1 MPQEMAGDSDKSGI
15 DGGKPATP
23 KWPWWR
29 QPEPSSDDTCPKT
42 TASVVSKL
50 LFLWMDPVFRL
61 GWRRPLELKDIWKLP
76 LNMRVEVVADELER
90 AWAAEVAAHPPKND
104 AKAAA
109 GDSGG
114 AATPQAHAKAADDS
128 PSLRRALWSWLFR
141 KLLPI
146 GFLKFACDACSMAAP
161 VIVKLV
167 ISYVASAHTGSSSAP
182 LGVGFGLAV
191 LLFVLQFASALFLNA
206 YFMTA
211 FESAVAVRSA
221 LTGTIYR
228 KSMRLSPAA
237 RQNFSSGKITNLVS
251 TDTQRFEFLILY
263 LNLIW
268 TSPVQIVI
276 IVALLISQL
285 GWPALVGAVITIAMG
300 PVQKVLFRVLS
311 KIREEVAPTTDMRV
325 RLTQEGLQG
334 IRVLKFFTWE
344 KPFLQKIEDL
354 RKKEVRLNL
363 KRSIAIAF
371 VSTMAFSLPS
381 IAAAISFIIYS
392 LTAEGGFDPARI
404 FASLAWFNQLP
415 MPLAFLPQVFSS
427 YADVSIAIKRIQELL
442 LAPEVEAPATIATN
456 APNAVEIVDGE
467 FNWDSMPPSD
477 DSANAADGTAKAKA
491 ARPPRWF
498 VIKPKGDKDGGEELE
513 PVSDSSTVTLQTA
526 APPAKSTLRNINIA
540 VPRGKLVAV
549 VGSVGSGKSSL
560 LNALVGE
567 MKRVKGTVTFSSRLG
582 YAPQQAWIQNASV
595 KDNILFGQPFD
606 EERYHAAIRDC
617 SLEKDLEILA
627 DGDLTQIGERG
638 INLSG
643 GQKQRVNLARM
654 VYFNAD
660 IVLLDDP
667 LSAVDAHVGRA
678 LFDNCIQGALAGKTR
693 ILVTHQLHFLPRVDY
708 VIVMSD
714 GEVSEQG
721 TFSELMAADGEF
733 ATLMRNYGGVEDT
746 ESDDATSSEGGD
758 AIEKT
763 AVGAGS
769 RGGNA
774 KGVIADADKKDVRE
788 LMQTEERATGKVD
801 GKVWLSYFKA
811 AGGGGFAVGLIL
823 ILLFMQGSQSA
834 SSIWLAVWS
843 ESSVPNFSANQ
854 YIGVFMGISVASAIA
869 YFLYGTY
876 LAVQGTRAGRVL
888 HEAALSNVFRA
899 PVGFFDTTP
908 LGRIINRFSKDQD
921 GIDTALIEAF
931 RMFLETLSLSL
942 ASFALIIYATPM
954 FVIPFVPVLVIYY
967 LVQMVYRRSSRELKR
982 LDSITR
988 SPLFA
993 HIGETLNGTA
1003 TVRAYREQ
1011 DRFIVRNNELINTNF
1026 SPYFIVF
1033 GSSRW
1038 LSVRFE
1044 FLGSLLV
1051 FFTAMFGVLSRN
1063 NPSFSPAFFGLAISY
1078 SLQIS
1083 GYLNWC
1089 IRQFTDMEIAM
1100 NAVER
1105 VEFYAHRLE
1114 LEAPEITDVRPPASW
1129 PAKGEIEFKDV
1140 SMRYAADLPL
1150 VLKSVSFSIR
1160 DKEKIGVVG
1169 RTGSGKSSLMQVL
1182 FRMVEPASGAIVVDG
1197 ITTSELGLKDLRSGL
1212 GIIPQDPVLF
1222 SGTFRR
1228 NLDPFGEHTC
1238 AELWDALERANI
1250 KAKVAESDG
1259 GLDGEVHEN
1268 GENLSVGQRQLVCLA
1283 RAMLKKPRVLVMD
1296 EATANVDYETDAIIQ
1311 KCLRQDFGDSTV
1323 LTIAHRLNTIVDYDR
1338 VMVLSA
1344 GEIVEFDTPQALV
1357 AKEGGVFRSMV
1368 DETGPQNV
1376 EVIMRILNADARD
1389 A

>member
-1 MPQEMAGDSDKSGI
+1 MSGNDSWPAAGVSAAEATAASDGS
-15 DGGKPATP
+15 PATP
-23 KWPWWR
+23 KRPWWR
-29 QPEPSSDDTCPKT
+29 QPEPLSDDTCPNT

-61 GWRRPLELKDIWKLP
+61 GWCRPLELKDIWRLP
-76 LNMRVEVVADELER
+76 LNMRVEVMADELEQV
-90 AWAAEVAAHPPKND
+90 WAAEVAAHPPKHD

-128 PSLRRALWSWLFR
+128 PSRRALWSWLFR

-146 GFLKFACDACSMAAP
+146 GFLKFGSDVCEMTAP
-161 VIVKLV
+161 FIIKLV
-167 ISYVASAHTGSSSAP
+167 IAYVASAHSGSSSAP

-191 LLFVLQFASALFLNA
+191 LLFAVQLLSAIMLNQYYFGASMIGISFRGA
-206 YFMTA
+206 MTS
-211 FESAVAVRSA
+211 F
-221 LTGTIYR
+221 IYR
-228 KSMRLSPAA
+228 K
-237 RQNFSSGKITNLVS
+237 
-251 TDTQRFEFLILY
+251 
-263 LNLIW
+263 
-268 TSPVQIVI
+268 
-276 IVALLISQL
+276 
-285 GWPALVGAVITIAMG
+285 WPALVGVVIVVILG
-300 PVQKVLFRVLS
+300 PIQDKLWRVMAG
-311 KIREEVAPTTDMRV
+311 IRKEVAPITDRRV

-344 KPFLQKIEDL
+344 KPFLQQIEDL

-363 KRSIAIAF
+363 KKSLTVAF
-371 VSTMAFSLPS
+371 VSTLASALPS
-381 IAAAISFIIYS
+381 IAAALSFIIYS
-392 LTAEGGFDPARI
+392 LTAGGNLDPALI
-404 FASLAWFNQLP
+404 FSSLAWFSQLP
-415 MPLAFLPQVFSS
+415 DSLALIPRIFSV
-427 YADVSIAIKRIQELL
+427 YADVTVAIKRIQELL
-442 LAPEVEAPATIATN
+442 LAPEIEAPATIDPA
-456 APNAVEIVDGE
+456 AKNAVEIVDGD
-467 FNWDSMPPSD
+467 FNWDTLPPSD
-477 DSANAADGTAKAKA
+477 ENTDAAQDNKD
-491 ARPPRWF
+491 F
-498 VIKPKGDKDGGEELE
+498 VVKNKGDKKGGAGEEVELE
-513 PVSDSSTVTLQTA
+513 VAETVADSSSLDT
-526 APPAKSTLRNINIA
+526 PRSTLRNINLAI
-540 VPRGKLVAV
+540 PRGKLVAV
-549 VGSVGSGKSSL
+549 VGPVGSGKSSL

-567 MKRVKGTVTFSSRLG
+567 MKHVKGSVTFSSRLG
-582 YAPQQAWIQNASV
+582 YASQQAWIQNASV
-595 KDNILFGQPFD
+595 KDNILFGQPLD
-606 EERYHAAIRDC
+606 QERYHAVIRDC

-643 GQKQRVNLARM
+643 GQKQRVNLAHM

-693 ILVTHQLHFLPRVDY
+693 ILVTHQLHFLPRVGY
-708 VIVMSD
+708 VIVMRD
-714 GEVSEQG
+714 GEIAEQG
-721 TFSELMAADGEF
+721 TFSELMAANGEF
-733 ATLMRNYGGVEDT
+733 ATLMRNYGGVGDS
-746 ESDDATSSEGGD
+746 ESDDASELDDKNGAVAHRHAHARAANATGD
-758 AIEKT
+758 AEASGKQE
-763 AVGAGS
+763 
-769 RGGNA
+769 
-774 KGVIADADKKDVRE
+774 VRE
-788 LMQTEERATGKVD
+788 LMQTEDRATGTVN
-801 GKVWLSYFKA
+801 GQVWLSYFVA
-811 AGGGGFAVGLIL
+811 AGGGSFALGLTL

-834 SSIWLAVWS
+834 SSIWLAIWS
-843 ESSVPNFSANQ
+843 DSSVPNFGANQ

-921 GIDTALIEAF
+921 GIDTTLIDAF

-942 ASFALIIYATPM
+942 ASFALIIYATPL
-954 FVIPFVPVLVIYY
+954 FAIPFVPVLAMYY
-967 LVQMVYRRSSRELKR
+967 VVQMVYRKSSREIKR

-1026 SPYFIVF
+1026 APYFLVF
-1033 GSSRW
+1033 GCSRW

-1044 FLGSLLV
+1044 FFGSLLV
-1051 FFTAMFGVLSRN
+1051 FFSAMFGVLSRDSS
-1063 NPSFSPAFFGLAISY
+1063 SFSPAFFGLAISY
-1078 SLQIS
+1078 LLQITANLS
-1083 GYLNWC
+1083 WC

-1105 VEFYAHRLE
+1105 VNYYAHKLE
-1114 LEAPEITDVRPPASW
+1114 LEAAEITDVRPPAGW

-1140 SMRYAADLPL
+1140 SMRYAPDLPL

-1160 DKEKIGVVG
+1160 NKEKIGVVG

-1228 NLDPFGEHTC
+1228 NLDPFGEHTD

-1250 KAKVAESDG
+1250 KAKVAESNS
-1259 GLDGEVHEN
+1259 GLDGEVQEN

-1323 LTIAHRLNTIVDYDR
+1323 LTIAHRLNTIADYDR

-1376 EVIMRILNADARD
+1376 EAIMRMIRGEL
-1389 A
+1389 

>member
-1 MPQEMAGDSDKSGI
+1 MP
-15 DGGKPATP
+15 
-23 KWPWWR
+23 
-29 QPEPSSDDTCPKT
+29 PSSDKPERPARKLHEPSADHP
-42 TASVVSKL
+42 SPLDRISLLNRL
-50 LFLWMDPVFRL
+50 LFAWCDPLFRL
-61 GWRRPLELKDIWKLP
+61 GWKRPLQLDDIWQLP
-76 LNMRVEVVADELER
+76 ARMQSDVLTTELEQAWADELAQFPEHDPAR
-90 AWAAEVAAHPPKND
+90 GVSPAASAKAAEAAPAAAKADSQPN

-109 GDSGG
+109 
-114 AATPQAHAKAADDS
+114 AAKG
-128 PSLRRALWSWLFR
+128 PSLRRALWKLLFR
-141 KLLPI
+141 RTFPI
-146 GFLKFACDACSMAAP
+146 GLIIFFSDACESSSP
-161 VIVKLV
+161 YVVKLV
-167 ISYVASAHTGSSSAP
+167 IAYVVGAHSGADTPVS
-182 LGVGFGLAV
+182 VGFGYAILLLALQMGFAV
-191 LLFVLQFASALFLNA
+191 LINQYFLRA
-206 YFMTA
+206 I
-211 FESAVAVRSA
+211 SSGIAVRSA
-221 LTGTIYR
+221 FTGMIFR
-228 KSMRLSPAA
+228 KSMRLSAAA
-237 RQNFSSGKITNLVS
+237 RQEFSSGKVTNMVS
-251 TDTQRFEFLILY
+251 TDAQRMEIFMTVVHFAWTGPTQALLIV
-263 LNLIW
+263 
-268 TSPVQIVI
+268 SF
-276 IVALLISQL
+276 LISQL
-285 GWPALVGAVITIAMG
+285 GWPALVGLTLLIVMG
-300 PVQKVLFRVLS
+300 PIQDRLWRIMAR
-311 KIREEVAPTTDMRV
+311 IRAEVAPLTDKRV
-325 RLTQEGLQG
+325 RLTQEGIQG
-334 IRVLKFFTWE
+334 IRVLKFFAWE
-344 KPFLQKIEDL
+344 KPFLQQIEDL

-363 KRSIAIAF
+363 KKSIFLAFLSTIAF
-371 VSTMAFSLPS
+371 AIPS
-381 IAAAISFIIYS
+381 FAASITFIIYS
-392 LTAEGGFDPARI
+392 VTAGGNLDPARI

-415 MPLAFLPQVFSS
+415 FPLMFIPQVFSA
-427 YADVSIAIKRIQELL
+427 YADATVAIKRIQELL
-442 LAPEVEAPATIATN
+442 LAPEIEAPATIEPN

-477 DSANAADGTAKAKA
+477 DSADAADGTAKAKA

-498 VIKPKGDKDGGEELE
+498 LIKPKGDKDGGEELE
-513 PVSDSSTVTLQTA
+513 PVSDSSTATLPA
-526 APPAKSTLRNINIA
+526 IEEAPKSTLRNINIA
-540 VPRGKLVAV
+540 IPRGKLVAV

-746 ESDDATSSEGGD
+746 ESDDAADGDGGD
-758 AIEKT
+758 AVEKT

-788 LMQTEERATGKVD
+788 LMQTEDRATGKVD

-811 AGGGGFAVGLIL
+811 AGGLWFGITVVLIL
-823 ILLFMQGSQSA
+823 AVSQGSQSA
-834 SSIWLAVWS
+834 NNIWLVLWS
-843 ESSVPNFSANQ
+843 GNSIPNLTMTQ
-854 YIGVFMGISVASAIA
+854 YIGVYAGISAFSAIIKFIYGM
-869 YFLYGTY
+869 YF
-876 LAVQGTRAGRVL
+876 ATRGNSAGRVL
-888 HEAALSNVFRA
+888 HESALKSIFRA

-921 GIDTALIEAF
+921 GIDTTLIDSFSSFMDQMVKSVA
-931 RMFLETLSLSL
+931 SL
-942 ASFALIIYATPM
+942 AVIIYATPL
-954 FVIPFVPVLVIYY
+954 FAIPFVPVLFVYGFMQ
-967 LVQMVYRRSSRELKR
+967 LVFRATSRELKR

-988 SPLFA
+988 SPLYA
-993 HIGETLNGTA
+993 SIGETLNGLA

-1011 DRFIVRNNELINTNF
+1011 ERFIKTHNQLVDTNMA
-1026 SPYFIVF
+1026 PYLLVIAVT
-1033 GSSRW
+1033 RW
-1038 LSVRFE
+1038 LSLRFE
-1044 FLGSLLV
+1044 VLGGLLT
-1051 FFTAMFGVLSRN
+1051 FFTALFGILSRN
-1063 NPSFSPAFFGLAISY
+1063 NSSFSPEFFGLAISY

-1083 GYLNWC
+1083 MIFNWC
-1089 IRQFTDMEIAM
+1089 IRQFTDTEIAM

-1114 LEAPEITDVRPPASW
+1114 LEAPEITDVRPPADW

-1140 SMRYAADLPL
+1140 SMRYAPDLPL

-1228 NLDPFGEHTC
+1228 NLDPFGEHTD

-1250 KAKVAESDG
+1250 KAKVAESEG

-1357 AKEGGVFRSMV
+1357 AREGGVFRSMV

-1376 EVIMRILNADARD
+1376 ELMLDQIRASRNF
-1389 A
+1389 

>member
-1 MPQEMAGDSDKSGI
+1 
-15 DGGKPATP
+15 
-23 KWPWWR
+23 
-29 QPEPSSDDTCPKT
+29 
-42 TASVVSKL
+42 
-50 LFLWMDPVFRL
+50 MDPVFRL
-61 GWRRPLELKDIWKLP
+61 GWCRPLELKDIWRLP
-76 LNMRVEVVADELER
+76 LNMRVEVMADELEQV
-90 AWAAEVAAHPPKND
+90 WAAEVAAHPPKHD

-128 PSLRRALWSWLFR
+128 PSRRALWSWLFR

-146 GFLKFACDACSMAAP
+146 GFLKFGSDVCEMTAP
-161 VIVKLV
+161 FIIKLV
-167 ISYVASAHTGSSSAP
+167 IAYVASAHSGSSMVI
-182 LGVGFGLAV
+182 LGPIQDKLWRVMAG
-191 LLFVLQFASALFLNA
+191 
-206 YFMTA
+206 
-211 FESAVAVRSA
+211 
-221 LTGTIYR
+221 IR
-228 KSMRLSPAA
+228 K
-237 RQNFSSGKITNLVS
+237 
-251 TDTQRFEFLILY
+251 
-263 LNLIW
+263 
-268 TSPVQIVI
+268 
-276 IVALLISQL
+276 
-285 GWPALVGAVITIAMG
+285 
-300 PVQKVLFRVLS
+300 
-311 KIREEVAPTTDMRV
+311 EVAPITDRRV

-344 KPFLQKIEDL
+344 KPFLQQIEDL

-363 KRSIAIAF
+363 KK
-371 VSTMAFSLPS
+371 S
-381 IAAAISFIIYS
+381 IAAALSFIIYS
-392 LTAEGGFDPARI
+392 LTAGGDLDPARI
-404 FASLAWFNQLP
+404 FSSLAWFNQLP
-415 MPLAFLPQVFSS
+415 MPLVFLPQVFSS
-427 YADVSIAIKRIQELL
+427 YADATVAIKRIQELL
-442 LAPEVEAPATIATN
+442 LAPEIEAPATIDPA
-456 APNAVEIVDGE
+456 AKNAVEIVDGD
-467 FNWDSMPPSD
+467 FTWDTLPPSD
-477 DSANAADGTAKAKA
+477 ENTDAAQDNKDAAKTDK
-491 ARPPRWF
+491 PRWF
-498 VIKPKGDKDGGEELE
+498 VVKNKGDKKGGAGEEVELE
-513 PVSDSSTVTLQTA
+513 VAETVADSSSLDT
-526 APPAKSTLRNINIA
+526 PRSTLRNINLAI
-540 VPRGKLVAV
+540 PRGKLVAV
-549 VGSVGSGKSSL
+549 VGPVGSGKSSL

-567 MKRVKGTVTFSSRLG
+567 MKHVKGSVTFSSRLG
-582 YAPQQAWIQNASV
+582 YASQQAWIQNASV
-595 KDNILFGQPFD
+595 KDNILFGQPLD
-606 EERYHAAIRDC
+606 QERYHAVIRDC

-643 GQKQRVNLARM
+643 GQKQRVNLAHM

-693 ILVTHQLHFLPRVDY
+693 ILVTHQLHFLPRVGY
-708 VIVMSD
+708 VIVMRD
-714 GEVSEQG
+714 GEIAEQG
-721 TFSELMAADGEF
+721 TFSELMAANGEF
-733 ATLMRNYGGVEDT
+733 ATLMRNYGGVGDS
-746 ESDDATSSEGGD
+746 ESDDASELDDKNGAVAHRHAHARAANATGD
-758 AIEKT
+758 AEASGKQE
-763 AVGAGS
+763 
-769 RGGNA
+769 
-774 KGVIADADKKDVRE
+774 VRE
-788 LMQTEERATGKVD
+788 LMQTEDRATGTVN
-801 GKVWLSYFKA
+801 GQVWLSYFVA
-811 AGGGGFAVGLIL
+811 AGGGSFALGLTL

-834 SSIWLAVWS
+834 SSIWLAIWS
-843 ESSVPNFSANQ
+843 DSSVPNFGANQ

-921 GIDTALIEAF
+921 GIDTTLIDAF

-942 ASFALIIYATPM
+942 ASFALIIYATPL
-954 FVIPFVPVLVIYY
+954 FAIPFVPVLAMYY
-967 LVQMVYRRSSRELKR
+967 VVQMVYRKSSREIKR

-1026 SPYFIVF
+1026 APYFLVF
-1033 GSSRW
+1033 GCSRW

-1044 FLGSLLV
+1044 FFGSLLV
-1051 FFTAMFGVLSRN
+1051 FFSAMFGVLSRDSS
-1063 NPSFSPAFFGLAISY
+1063 SFSPAFFGLAISY
-1078 SLQIS
+1078 LLQITANLS
-1083 GYLNWC
+1083 WC

-1105 VEFYAHRLE
+1105 VNYYAHKLE
-1114 LEAPEITDVRPPASW
+1114 LEAAEITDVRPPAGW

-1140 SMRYAADLPL
+1140 SMRYAPDLPL

-1160 DKEKIGVVG
+1160 NKEKIGVVG

-1228 NLDPFGEHTC
+1228 NLDPFGEHTD

-1250 KAKVAESDG
+1250 KAKVAESNS
-1259 GLDGEVHEN
+1259 GLDGEVQEN

-1323 LTIAHRLNTIVDYDR
+1323 LTIAHRLNTIADYDR

-1376 EVIMRILNADARD
+1376 EAIMRMIRGEL
-1389 A
+1389 